1 MKEKKR
7 ARQPELFRGNS
18 EGRFNTCVGLVSLG
32 IVDSETI
39 RRYLGVDSQMLKK
52 WRCCSPHKEIFAK
65 RLEEFRAEF
74 ASDSPTARLK
84 KLKVDCGIR
93 HLLRKQDVR
102 FMRDFST
109 YLDAAADDEANGAS
123 ANRSEIVRSA
133 IETAA
138 EIVDLDADAFQKA
151 LLERLQSSN
160 GIQ

>member
-39 RRYLGVDSQMLKK
+39 RRYLGVDSQMMKK
-52 WRCCSPHKEIFAK
+52 WRCCSPHKQIFAK
-65 RLEEFRAEF
+65 RLEEFSAEF
-74 ASDSPTARLK
+74 ASDSPTVRLK

-109 YLDAAADDEANGAS
+109 YLDAADDEANGAS

-151 LLERLQSSN
+151 LLERLQAKN
-160 GIQ
+160 GTR